1 MLLILY
7 TLAFVLQFRVTIV
20 ITIIT
25 FENTLASIFHI
36 YTFSALFTTNA
47 FQAACN
53 VNYSLYLIY
62 LRPQ

>member
-7 TLAFVLQFRVTIV
+7 SLAFMLQLRETMV

-36 YTFSALFTTNA
+36 YAFGALFAT
-47 FQAACN
+47 
-53 VNYSLYLIY
+53 L
-62 LRPQ
+62 